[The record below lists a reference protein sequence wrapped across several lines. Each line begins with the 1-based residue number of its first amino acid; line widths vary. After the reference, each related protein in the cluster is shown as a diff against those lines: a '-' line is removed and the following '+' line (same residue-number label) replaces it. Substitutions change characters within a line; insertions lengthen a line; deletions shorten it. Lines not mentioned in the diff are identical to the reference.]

1 MITDARLLLTGSYNW
16 TVSAGAEN
24 DENILVTSSPGLV
37 ERFVSNFESL
47 WRRLS

>member
-1 MITDARLLLTGSYNW
+1 MRSIVGLLA
-16 TVSAGAEN
+16 VSFL
-24 DENILVTSSPGLV
+24 LVADVSSPGLV